1 MVKRIVILLLIVSVA
16 FGYFEI
22 SNDVPTI
29 FSDSADQQWRLWAG
43 NEKADELFNDSTGIL
58 MASDDQAIVIGNW
71 TPGNYIQ
78 WKAALGFSAGAN
90 SIGAFQTAIG
100 GRAGQYSADDDQTA
114 IGWGAGWKNTKE
126 KNTSI
131 GVSAGL
137 YNDGVRNTAIGHDAF
152 NTWTADGGS
161 ASTVASVE
169 FADNQMTTAG
179 VHGWGANTTYLNLVC
194 TTTGVLPTG
203 LDGNQHVWQIISTTE
218 VQCFSDSFTDAGTG
232 THTLTPQVTYTNST
246 ALGYNA
252 EPDASFQIM
261 LGDLFITEVKTT
273 GSLTASGA
281 VLGSLDVN
289 GVTTLGDG
297 GVTDYTEIDSSGS
310 VVFVGNA
317 GLCYADMYVV
327 DNTTPSV
334 ITTMGVAV
342 QVTIYDT
349 DGPFNSATPDH
360 TNDHITIVKAG
371 DYKINVSATVN
382 SVAGSGS
389 RFEMTV
395 QKNDGAAA
403 LGGLHVD
410 RHLDGGGVSSGSVSM
425 TGIVTLALNDTVEIW
440 IENETGTQNYV
451 VEDSDINII
460 QVGG

>member
-1 MVKRIVILLLIVSVA
+1 MGRSVHYRRITCSVLILLIIIGSCLGAIGDLRLSQDGNKIIWPDLVSGITIDVSRSSIIVGDLDLIGIRS
-16 FGYFEI
+16 G
-22 SNDVPTI
+22 STI
-29 FSDSADQQWRLWAG
+29 
-43 NEKADELFNDSTGIL
+43 
-58 MASDDQAIVIGNW
+58 M
-71 TPGNYIQ
+71 
-78 WKAALGFSAGAN
+78 GFSAGKDA
-90 SIGAFQTAIG
+90 SAVGQTVFGIRAGLAGIGTPQVAMGEDAGRFNTASRQVAMGTEAGLQNTGLSQVAIG
-100 GRAGQYSADDDQTA
+100 NRC
-114 IGWGAGWKNTKE
+114 GW
-126 KNTSI
+126 
-131 GVSAGL
+131 
-137 YNDGVRNTAIGHDAF
+137 YNDGDFNTAIGFESF
-152 NTWTADGGS
+152 NGSTTVFDTSRSRLIDEVFPASNEVTTDISHGFGS
-161 ASTVASVE
+161 AGE
-169 FADNQMTTAG
+169 
-179 VHGWGANTTYLNLVC
+179 YINLVW
-194 TTTGVLPTG
+194 TTDGTPPAG
-203 LDGNQHVWQIISTTE
+203 LSLNREIWQ
-218 VQCFSDSFTDAGTG
+218 VQDSLTLLCITDSFTDAGTG
-232 THTLTPQVTYTNST
+232 TAFLTPQFIYTNST

-252 EPDASFQIM
+252 EPDDDNQIM

-281 VLGSLDVN
+281 VLG
-289 GVTTLGDG
+289 DG
-297 GVTDYTEIDSSGS
+297 TNNTEIDSSGS